1 MAQGNL
7 KLKSKGKGRVT
18 KRQSNL
24 RAAAPVIIKPKKA
37 IAKQAYNLRKSVGS
51 LNGTEKLISSRV
63 GHLEIIKGS
72 RRQIEREQKEAKK
85 KAAQEA
91 AKKK

>member
-1 MAQGNL
+1 M
-7 KLKSKGKGRVT
+7 
-18 KRQSNL
+18 
-24 RAAAPVIIKPKKA
+24 IIKPKKA
-37 IAKQAYNLRKSVGS
+37 VAKQSYNLRKSVGS

-85 KAAQEA
+85 KAAKEAA
-91 AKKK
+91 AKK

>member
-24 RAAAPVIIKPKKA
+24 RAAAPIIIKPKKQV
-37 IAKQAYNLRKSVGS
+37 AKQAYNLRKSVGS
-51 LNGTEKLISSRV
+51 SNGTEKLISSRV

-85 KAAQEA
+85 KAAKEAA
-91 AKKK
+91 AKK